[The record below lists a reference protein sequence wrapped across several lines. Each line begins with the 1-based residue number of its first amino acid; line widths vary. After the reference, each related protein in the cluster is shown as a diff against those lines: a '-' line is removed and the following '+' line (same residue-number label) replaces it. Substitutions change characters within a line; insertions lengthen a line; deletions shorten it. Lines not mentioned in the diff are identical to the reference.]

1 MPEEPHEVQKV
12 VLEQWYKNITFWQ
25 KLMQYAIITG
35 LFLDYQCNVDSR
47 QNKFIVKTTP
57 LVKVPVAFYNIVV
70 LKECGTVQR
79 NVCIWAGLSLRFQ
92 VAG

>member
-1 MPEEPHEVQKV
+1 
-12 VLEQWYKNITFWQ
+12 
-25 KLMQYAIITG
+25 MQYAIITG

-79 NVCIWAGLSLRFQ
+79 NVCI
-92 VAG
+92 